1 MPACRRFERS
11 TITARGPHSDLS
23 KVDGMRPAHSPKV
36 VYVLYALI
44 ALSLFSA
51 GALLLNERDTLELL
65 PQNEG
70 ADEFAAYHAPSEP
83 SAERSTSSELLAE
96 ADLAPEPTS
105 PEDFHA
111 EDWELLTP
119 VAEERTLEA
128 PTPLEVGQRQRRLRP
143 AHLTVITDF
152 SRAQVTVNGLPY
164 PAYSEDGENEGMVLP
179 AGGPHRVV
187 VDYSGNQRVY
197 EIALRPNEA
206 RMLMVELTN
215 YNGAPVASKS
225 TAAPPKPQEKP
236 EEPEAEDGQGRITV
250 YSRPRGAV
258 LVNGSDRGQQ
268 TPGTVDVEAGRHEV
282 QVRYE
287 DGEVS
292 EKKVVRVREGSR
304 IKLFFR
310 QSK

>member
-1 MPACRRFERS
+1 
-11 TITARGPHSDLS
+11 
-23 KVDGMRPAHSPKV
+23 MRPAHSPKV
-36 VYVLYALI
+36 VYALYALI

-51 GALLLNERDTLELL
+51 GALLLSERETLEVL
-65 PQNEG
+65 PQHV
-70 ADEFAAYHAPSEP
+70 ASDEFAAYQAPSQP
-83 SAERSTSSELLAE
+83 SAERSHSADLLAE
-96 ADLAPEPTS
+96 ADPTS
-105 PEDFHA
+105 PEDFNP
-111 EDWELLTP
+111 EDWDVLTP
-119 VAEERTLEA
+119 IAEERSAEA
-128 PTPLEVGQRQRRLRP
+128 PAPLEVGQQQRRLRP

-152 SRAQVTVNGLPY
+152 SKAQVTVNGLPY

-215 YNGAPVASKS
+215 YNGAPVASNS
-225 TAAPPKPQEKP
+225 AAAPPKPQEKP

-310 QSK
+310 QSN

>member
-1 MPACRRFERS
+1 
-11 TITARGPHSDLS
+11 
-23 KVDGMRPAHSPKV
+23 MRPAHSQKI
-36 VYVLYALI
+36 VYALSALI
-44 ALSLFSA
+44 ALSLFA
-51 GALLLNERDTLELL
+51 AAALLLSEREHLKPLAQSE
-65 PQNEG
+65 QES
-70 ADEFAAYHAPSEP
+70 AFAAFQ
-83 SAERSTSSELLAE
+83 AE
-96 ADLAPEPTS
+96 ATPDTPAETSERPEPIAQNDL
-105 PEDFHA
+105 PEDFDPEAWDVLDPLPEDRQA
-111 EDWELLTP
+111 EMESP
-119 VAEERTLEA
+119 A
-128 PTPLEVGQRQRRLRP
+128 PLEVGQQRRRLRP

-152 SRAQVTVNGLPY
+152 SKAQVTVNGMPY
-164 PAYSEDGENEGMVLP
+164 PAYSEDGENEGIVLP

-215 YNGAPVASKS
+215 YNGAPVASNS
-225 TAAPPKPQEKP
+225 AAAPPKPQEKP

-310 QSK
+310 QSN

>member
-1 MPACRRFERS
+1 
-11 TITARGPHSDLS
+11 
-23 KVDGMRPAHSPKV
+23 MRPAHSQKI
-36 VYVLYALI
+36 VYALYALI
-44 ALSLFSA
+44 ALSLFAA
-51 GALLLNERDTLELL
+51 GALLLTERETLELL
-65 PQNEG
+65 PQSENAG
-70 ADEFAAYHAPSEP
+70 EFAAYDAPSQP
-83 SAERSTSSELLAE
+83 SAERAHSADLLAE
-96 ADLAPEPTS
+96 ADPSAPEDL
-105 PEDFHA
+105 PEDFNPD
-111 EDWELLTP
+111 DWDVLTP
-119 VAEERTLEA
+119 IAEERPAEA
-128 PTPLEVGQRQRRLRP
+128 PAPLEVGQQQRRLRP

-152 SRAQVTVNGLPY
+152 SKAQVTVNGLPY
-164 PAYSEDGENEGMVLP
+164 PAYSEDGENPGMVLP